1 MQTLKKLLSF
11 LSIKEKK
18 QFGILLIL
26 MIIMASLDM
35 IGVASILPFI
45 AVLTNPSLIETN
57 FILSKLF
64 QNLSIYGV
72 ETDSQFLFIL
82 GVFVFFLLILSLTFK
97 AFTIFIQIKFVQML
111 EYSLGKRLVD
121 GYLNQ
126 PYSWFLSH
134 HSADLGKTI
143 LSEVQ
148 QLIAKGM
155 GALMELISKTMIAIA
170 IIILLFL
177 VDPKLAITIGFF
189 IIGVY
194 GLIFYSIRIYL
205 NKIGKT
211 RLINNKL
218 RFTILNEAF
227 NAIKEIKVLGIENV
241 YIKLFSKSAK
251 IFAKT
256 QANSGAISQLPRFI
270 LEGIAFGGILLI
282 ILFIISQTGNFNN
295 ALPILSL
302 YVFAGYRLMPAMQQI
317 YSSLTNLA
325 FVGPSV
331 DKLYNEL
338 KDLKSGNK
346 IESQEI
352 LTPQKSI
359 SLENIFYN
367 YPNSTKTTLK
377 NINLNIM
384 AKSTVGLVGATG
396 SGKTTIIDIIL
407 GLLKAQKGNLKVD
420 GKVVNKQ
427 NLNSWQKSIG
437 YVPQNIYLSDNSIAS
452 NIAFGI
458 DLNDIN
464 FNAVKKAA
472 KIANLHDFVIE
483 ELPNQYQTIVGEN
496 GIKLSGGQRQRIGIA
511 RAMYNSPQVLVF
523 DEATS
528 ALDNQTEKVVMDA
541 VNNLNKEVTIIII
554 AHRLGTVKKC
564 DNIFLIDNGEV
575 INQGTFDELINSS
588 ESFRINAINSE

>member
-1 MQTLKKLLSF
+1 M
-11 LSIKEKK
+11 
-18 QFGILLIL
+18 
-26 MIIMASLDM
+26 
-35 IGVASILPFI
+35 
-45 AVLTNPSLIETN
+45 
-57 FILSKLF
+57 
-64 QNLSIYGV
+64 
-72 ETDSQFLFIL
+72 
-82 GVFVFFLLILSLTFK
+82 
-97 AFTIFIQIKFVQML
+97 
-111 EYSLGKRLVD
+111 
-121 GYLNQ
+121 
-126 PYSWFLSH
+126 
-134 HSADLGKTI
+134 
-143 LSEVQ
+143 
-148 QLIAKGM
+148 
-155 GALMELISKTMIAIA
+155 
-170 IIILLFL
+170 
-177 VDPKLAITIGFF
+177 
-189 IIGVY
+189 
-194 GLIFYSIRIYL
+194 
-205 NKIGKT
+205 
-211 RLINNKL
+211 
-218 RFTILNEAF
+218 
-227 NAIKEIKVLGIENV
+227 
-241 YIKLFSKSAK
+241 
-251 IFAKT
+251 
-256 QANSGAISQLPRFI
+256 PRFI

-338 KDLKSGNK
+338 KDLKTGNK